1 MYEPQSVIIRLSQ
14 GELLGETMSRLRTWL
29 DSEKI
34 QSSGFTTSAG
44 AMGYTFTIGFRSIID
59 ADRFRAQFG
68 MSRSPLAEI
77 GG

>member
-1 MYEPQSVIIRLSQ
+1 
-14 GELLGETMSRLRTWL
+14 MSRLRAWL

-68 MSRSPLAEI
+68 MPCQVKRDDLPASFEVAAQ
-77 GG
+77 